1 MFLVMD
7 AVAVINKASHSDFF
21 WAHSDFLS
29 LESGRSAFRRF
40 WEKTCLN
47 EYVEAKNSLNICTR
61 QLNPIPKAQIVTEI
75 NQKLIYEKPDLTKFW

>member
-7 AVAVINKASHSDFF
+7 AVAVINKASHSDF
-21 WAHSDFLS
+21 LS

-40 WEKTCLN
+40 WEETCLN
-47 EYVEAKNSLNICTR
+47 EYVEAKNSLNICTH

-75 NQKLIYEKPDLTKFW
+75 NGV